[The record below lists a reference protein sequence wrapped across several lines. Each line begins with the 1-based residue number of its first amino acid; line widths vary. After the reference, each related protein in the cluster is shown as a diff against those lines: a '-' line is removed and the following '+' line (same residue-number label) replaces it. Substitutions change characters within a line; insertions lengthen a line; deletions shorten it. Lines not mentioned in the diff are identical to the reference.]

1 MPGGKKIGL
10 SSHAIGRY
18 GNINWAVWL
27 PPRDVYPSTFYEF
40 QGAAAL
46 RGRAVVDKG
55 TFGLDLQPDCER
67 PTLMVEVSDRPA
79 H

>member
-1 MPGGKKIGL
+1 VSERHH
-10 SSHAIGRY
+10 SSHIY
-18 GNINWAVWL
+18 KLVNWAVWL